1 MWLHRSVV
9 SVSLAGIYH
18 SGKERLCSI
27 QQPCCYYQEL
37 LKALMLCGSVGG
49 SLQQIVA
56 PFLLERAGLFLLMSF
71 KGQEEDNRHQLSR
84 ITKGEIFT
92 EIYHCLLLGG
102 LAFLVCVPPPCVE
115 VSVAA

>member
-1 MWLHRSVV
+1 MFDPAALLLLSGAVESPDVAWVCRRKPAANSRSN
-9 SVSLAGIYH
+9 
-18 SGKERLCSI
+18 R
-27 QQPCCYYQEL
+27 
-37 LKALMLCGSVGG
+37 
-49 SLQQIVA
+49 
-56 PFLLERAGLFLLMSF
+56 ERAGLFLLMSF

-102 LAFLVCVPPPCVE
+102 LAFLVCVPPPRVE